1 MNTLFN
7 ALVSGIVEIAAVV
20 LSGLAGWVAA
30 LLARRLKLST
40 EEALRRPLIELVDTM
55 AQAVRVRFGGVS
67 MTPELVERVVPD
79 LAAHVERS
87 YPERIRALGVE
98 RPSLEN
104 MIRVRLGVGPTVR
117 P

>member
-1 MNTLFN
+1 MNTLLAGLLP
-7 ALVSGIVEIAAVV
+7 ALLDIAMLLVTA
-20 LSGLAGWVAA
+20 LAGWLAA
-30 LLARRLKLST
+30 RAARWLNLQN
-40 EEALRRPLIELVDTM
+40 EEALRRPLVDLVDTM

-67 MTPELVERVVPD
+67 MTHELVERMVPD

-87 YPERIRALGVE
+87 YPERVRALGVE

-104 MIRVRLGVGPTVR
+104 MIRVRLGVGPMVR